1 MTSVTFAED
10 WAHFNTADE
19 TVLAE
24 LERVYSQEP
33 YIKALNAADQLK
45 ATAGAVLVPSGDSF
59 VPLKYAVA
67 LGRNRSLTA
76 QERTIYQSRY
86 ESTAAELY
94 RQAIAREDLS
104 ARLAALWQVYKLYP
118 AARAS
123 QTALDNLSEY
133 FYQAGQYEPSLSA
146 LDELASAPCYDSSAL
161 PHEQLNAR
169 RLLCLFGK
177 CSLLS
182 GTAFE
187 KEQAALKEQLADFK
201 QRYPNAVGSMGGK
214 KVDLNAFLA
223 DAFARIAPAE
233 KNDSAQDSPKSAYRV
248 DASGLWRTGAGQEP
262 ELLAEDGAPD
272 SVKALYN
279 GSFDNACVTGDGLIF
294 ARIGTPDA
302 YENPNRRAP
311 LELGNRL
318 VCVDSRQ
325 FDALAW
331 EKSPSSANSRW
342 LAPLHYDSG
351 RLYAVEVQTT
361 TAAYELTV
369 VCMDAASG
377 MELFRTR
384 LLSTPHKPTVTF
396 SFDSP
401 FTFTLTVEKDAD
413 NRAQFEISRTT
424 GEIESLK

>member
-24 LERVYSQEP
+24 LDRVYSQEP

-45 ATAGAVLVPSGDSF
+45 ATAGTTLVPSNGQF
-59 VPLKYAVA
+59 VPLKYAAA

-76 QERTIYQSRY
+76 QERAIYQSRY
-86 ESTAAELY
+86 DSTAAELY

-104 ARLAALWQVYKLYP
+104 ARMAALWQVYKLYP

-133 FYQAGQYEPSLSA
+133 FYQAGQYEASLRA
-146 LDELASAPCYDSSAL
+146 LDELASAPCYDSSVL
-161 PHEQLNAR
+161 PPEQLNAR

-177 CSLLS
+177 RSLLS
-182 GTAFE
+182 GMEFE
-187 KEQAALKEQLADFK
+187 KEQADLKKQLADFK
-201 QRYPNAVGSMGGK
+201 QRYPRAVGSMGGK
-214 KVDLNAFLA
+214 KVDLNEFLA
-223 DAFARIAPAE
+223 DAFARLSPAE
-233 KNDSAQDSPKSAYRV
+233 KNDSSETSPKMNYRV
-248 DASGLWRTGAGQEP
+248 DAEGLWRIGAGQEP

-279 GSFDNACVTGDGLIF
+279 GSFNNACVTGDGLIF

-302 YENPNRRAP
+302 YENPNRRSP

-342 LAPLHYDSG
+342 LAPLHYEFG

-361 TAAYELTV
+361 TSTYELTI

-384 LLSTPHKPTVTF
+384 LLSTPHKPTVKF

-401 FTFTLTVEKDAD
+401 FTFKLTVEKDAD
-413 NRAQFEISRTT
+413 NRAAFEINRTT

>member
-1 MTSVTFAED
+1 M
-10 WAHFNTADE
+10 
-19 TVLAE
+19 
-24 LERVYSQEP
+24 ERVFSQEP

-45 ATAGAVLVPSGDSF
+45 ATAGTALVPNGDSF
-59 VPLKYAVA
+59 IPLKYAVA
-67 LGRNRSLTA
+67 LGRNRSLTV
-76 QERTIYQSRY
+76 QEKTIYQSRY

-104 ARLAALWQVYKLYP
+104 ARMAALWQVYKLYP
-118 AARAS
+118 AARAA

-133 FYQAGQYEPSLSA
+133 FYVTGQYEPSLNV
-146 LDELASAPCYDSSAL
+146 LDELASAPCYDASVL
-161 PHEQLNAR
+161 PLEQLNAR

-187 KEQAALKEQLADFK
+187 KEQAALKEQLADFQ
-201 QRYPNAVGSMGGK
+201 QRYPRAVGSMGGK
-214 KVDLNAFLA
+214 KVELNAFLA

-233 KNDSAQDSPKSAYRV
+233 KSDSSETEPKRAYRV
-248 DASGLWRTGAGQEP
+248 DAAGLWRTGTDGQP
-262 ELLAEDGAPD
+262 ELLAEDDSPD
-272 SVKALYN
+272 SVKTLYS
-279 GSFDNACVTGDGLIF
+279 GSFNSAVVTGDGLIF
-294 ARIGTPDA
+294 AVVGTPEA
-302 YENPNRRAP
+302 YPNPNRRSP
-311 LELGNRL
+311 LELSNRL

-342 LAPLHYDSG
+342 LAPLHYDYG
-351 RLYAVEVQTT
+351 RLYAVEVKTT
-361 TAAYELTV
+361 TASYELTV

-377 MELFRTR
+377 MELYRTR
-384 LLSTPHKPTVTF
+384 LLSTPHKPTVKF

-401 FTFTLTVEKDAD
+401 FTFQLTVEKDAD
-413 NRAQFEISRTT
+413 HRAEFEINRTT